1 MNRARP
7 LVAGDRVQLSDPKG
21 RLHTV
26 VLSPGSV
33 FHTHHGTIAHDDLL
47 GGPEGVVVHSTGG
60 IAYLALRP
68 LLRDTVLA
76 MPRGATVVY
85 PKDAAMIV
93 GYADIAPGAV
103 VVEAGA
109 GSGALTCSL
118 LRAVGPHGRVVSYE
132 RREEFAALARANVER
147 VFGGPPPQW
156 ELRIGDV
163 GDLGSRTAAAPESA
177 GDPDGSSG
185 DRDPAVDRVVLDL
198 LAPWEV
204 VPGAAAALIPGGVI
218 CCYVATTSQL
228 SRVVEELRAH
238 GGFSEPE
245 SFETLLRAWHVEG
258 LAVRPGH
265 RMIGHTGFLVTSRR
279 LAPGVTAPPRRRR
292 PAKGSSVPGLS
303 GEILEL
309 SEAGAEGWWAPES
322 RWLGRWL
329 LRAGSGFTRR
339 ANSALPLGD
348 PGRDLTEA
356 LGEVERFYRDRGLV
370 PTIVVPHALAGPHAD
385 PLDRWL
391 AAHGWGVDGAAARVL
406 TAEAAATAAGS
417 TEADAVALA
426 EEPDAAWLATYH
438 YRGEP
443 LPAVGRTLL
452 TSARWQAFA
461 TVRRD
466 GATIAIG
473 RVAGGLRWA
482 GVTAVEVVPDRR
494 RQGWGRTVVA
504 ALAGEAVRRGA
515 ARLYLQVG
523 EENLGARALYR
534 ATGWRDH
541 HRYHYRV
548 APRPAGEG

>member
-1 MNRARP
+1 MSPARP
-7 LVAGDRVQLSDPKG
+7 LIAGDRVQLSDPKG
-21 RLHTV
+21 RLHTA
-26 VLSPGSV
+26 VLSPGGL

-118 LRAVGPHGRVVSYE
+118 LRAVGSRGRVVSYE
-132 RREEFAALARANVER
+132 RREEFAAVARANVER
-147 VFGGPPPQW
+147 VFGGLPPQW
-156 ELRIGDV
+156 ELRLGDV
-163 GDLGSRTAAAPESA
+163 CELGSVTGGAAPAA
-177 GDPDGSSG
+177 GDPDGQ
-185 DRDPAVDRVVLDL
+185 VDRVVLDL

-204 VPGAAAALIPGGVI
+204 VPGAAAALIAGGVI

-238 GGFSEPE
+238 GGFTEPE

-265 RMIGHTGFLVTSRR
+265 RMIGHTGFLVTARR

-292 PAKGSSVPGLS
+292 PAKGASGPGLS

-322 RWLGRWL
+322 IWLGRWL
-329 LRAGSGFTRR
+329 LRAASGFTRR

-348 PGRDLTEA
+348 PGRELAEA
-356 LGEVERFYRDRGLV
+356 LAEVERFYRDRDLV
-370 PTIVVPHALAGPHAD
+370 PTVVVPHVLAGPHAD

-391 AAHGWGVDGAAARVL
+391 AAHGWDVEGAAARVL
-406 TAEAAATAAGS
+406 TGEAAAVAASS
-417 TEADAVALA
+417 TGLDAVELA
-426 EEPDAAWLATYH
+426 EAPDEAWLATYH
-438 YRGEP
+438 YRGQP

-452 TSARWQAFA
+452 SSARWQAFA
-461 TVRRD
+461 SVRRD
-466 GATIAIG
+466 GTTLAIG

-482 GVTAVEVVPDRR
+482 GVTAVEVVPSHR

-504 ALAGEAVRRGA
+504 ALAAEAMRRGA
-515 ARLYLQVG
+515 ARLYLQVS
-523 EENLGARALYR
+523 EDNRGARALYQ
-534 ATGWRDH
+534 ATGWREH

-548 APRPAGEG
+548 KPEPGRES